1 MLYRYNS
8 EICSPPYHDSW
19 MHSATFLDPSK
30 DINDDYASDLH
41 SSALLPRAKVATVKH
56 HQTSTVF
63 YSPNQPSEYPTQ
75 SQTQP
80 INKYHSDFRYN
91 IPLQELF
98 HQKEINS
105 SQQF

>member
-41 SSALLPRAKVATVKH
+41 SSALLPRAKVATVQH
-56 HQTSTVF
+56 HSTSKKFHSYNEQT
-63 YSPNQPSEYPTQ
+63 EYTEDSH
-75 SQTQP
+75 SQA
-80 INKYHSDFRYN
+80 INKYHTDFRYN
-91 IPLQELF
+91 VPLQELF
-98 HQKEINS
+98 HQQEISNS
-105 SQQF
+105 SQF